1 MGIDEPAQS
10 VDAKKDQKTYTAAMS
25 CGIRRSQRKNPAS
38 MNMEMINGASTC
50 AVAQPDSEPLV
61 MAKMN
66 RISAT
71 NMSIESAST
80 GEESEV
86 KGSGKRAYSPVRTDT
101 PTKSSLR
108 RLASRALTASTSG
121 TCGSSCDGISTTQ
134 NNAAGTAMTVVNQK
148 IQRYVANSTK
158 TALIIVPNTVAQSC
172 K

>member
-1 MGIDEPAQS
+1 
-10 VDAKKDQKTYTAAMS
+10 
-25 CGIRRSQRKNPAS
+25 
-38 MNMEMINGASTC
+38 MEMINGARTC

-71 NMSIESAST
+71 NMGIESAST

-86 KGSGKRAYSPVRTDT
+86 KGRRAYSPVRTDT

-108 RLASRALTASTSG
+108 RLASRSFTASTSG
-121 TCGSSCDGISTTQ
+121 TCRSSCDGMSTTQ
-134 NNAAGTAMTVVNQK
+134 NSAAGTAMTVVNQK